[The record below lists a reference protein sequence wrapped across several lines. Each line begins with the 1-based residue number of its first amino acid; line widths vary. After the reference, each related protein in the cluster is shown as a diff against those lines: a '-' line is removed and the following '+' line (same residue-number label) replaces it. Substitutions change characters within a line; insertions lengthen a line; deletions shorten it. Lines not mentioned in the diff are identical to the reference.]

1 MPHLGSFGAPIS
13 LSHPCPPATLLH
25 QSRDEAAL
33 RGCWPPFHP
42 QDPLPVHSCPPLLVV
57 ATTSRA
63 QDLPTDVQTAFP
75 HELEVPVLAEVQ
87 RLSILRALT
96 AHLPLGQEVNLAQ
109 LARRCAVSTPDRAL
123 ASLRSMLGGSPA
135 ATQVRV
141 ENPRPQCWALAPAR
155 GPPLPPPEGACLL
168 CPADM
173 CSPVRPQGFVVGDLY
188 ALLTHSSRAA
198 CSRIKNSG

>member
-1 MPHLGSFGAPIS
+1 M
-13 LSHPCPPATLLH
+13 
-25 QSRDEAAL
+25 
-33 RGCWPPFHP
+33 
-42 QDPLPVHSCPPLLVV
+42 

-75 HELEVPVLAEVQ
+75 HELEVPVLAEAQ

-123 ASLRSMLGGSPA
+123 ASLRSLLGGSPA

-141 ENPRPQCWALAPAR
+141 ENPRPQC
-155 GPPLPPPEGACLL
+155 
-168 CPADM
+168 
-173 CSPVRPQGFVVGDLY
+173 
-188 ALLTHSSRAA
+188 
-198 CSRIKNSG
+198 

>member
-1 MPHLGSFGAPIS
+1 M
-13 LSHPCPPATLLH
+13 
-25 QSRDEAAL
+25 
-33 RGCWPPFHP
+33 
-42 QDPLPVHSCPPLLVV
+42 
-57 ATTSRA
+57 
-63 QDLPTDVQTAFP
+63 
-75 HELEVPVLAEVQ
+75 LAEAQ

-123 ASLRSMLGGSPA
+123 ASLRSLLGGSPA

-155 GPPLPPPEGACLL
+155 GPPLPPPESACLL
-168 CPADM
+168 CPADL
-173 CSPVRPQGFVVGDLY
+173 CSSVHPQGFVVGDLY